1 MFKLQSMKIKQF
13 LQKMMVGLSLILM
26 LGTSCKKEENPPA
39 QTIADIVNSNADF
52 SILKAAVEKAGIGS
66 TLSSGTLTVFAPD
79 NAAFA
84 AAGITEATLQSLT
97 AAQVANILTY
107 HVLGLRVSSAEVPAS
122 DAVGSLQGQKIFA
135 SRNANGVFVN
145 GIKVKAADIQA
156 SNGIIHVI
164 ENVLIPPTQTI
175 QQIAAGNP
183 NLSLLVA
190 AVSKAGLLNAIG
202 AEGKLTVFAPTNSAF
217 NAAGFNTA
225 ADIDAASTS
234 LINTVVSYHVIGTNV
249 FASDLINGA
258 TALTLQGG
266 TLTIGLNPPSVK
278 ITTSSNPASNIILEG
293 GVNIVATNGV
303 VHLINRVLL
312 P

>member
-1 MFKLQSMKIKQF
+1 MKSKQF

-26 LGTSCKKEENPPA
+26 LGTSCKKEETPAA

-52 SILKAAVEKAGIGS
+52 STLKAAVEKAGIGS

-84 AAGITEATLQSLT
+84 AAGITESTLQSLT

-202 AEGKLTVFAPTNSAF
+202 ADGKFTVFAPTNAAF
-217 NAAGFNTA
+217 NAAGFNSA
-225 ADIDAASTS
+225 ADINAASTS

-258 TALTLQGG
+258 TAPTLQGG

>member
-1 MFKLQSMKIKQF
+1 MKNQHF
-13 LQKMMVGLSLILM
+13 LQKILVGLGLIM
-26 LGTSCKKEENPPA
+26 MFGAGCKKDAPAGPP
-39 QTIADIVNSNADF
+39 TIAEIVNTNANF
-52 SILKAAVEKAGIGS
+52 STLKAAVEKAGIGS
-66 TLSSGTLTVFAPD
+66 ALSSGTLTVFAPD

-84 AAGITEATLQSLT
+84 AAGITASTLQSLT
-97 AAQVANILTY
+97 VAQVADILTY
-107 HVLGLRVSSAEVPAS
+107 HVLSVRVGSSDVPVS
-122 DAVGSLQGQKIFA
+122 DAVVTLQGKKIFA

-145 GIKVKAADIQA
+145 GIKVKSADVAA
-156 SNGIIHVI
+156 SNGVIHVI

-202 AEGKLTVFAPTNSAF
+202 ADGKLTVFAPTNAAF
-217 NAAGFNTA
+217 NAAGFNTV
-225 ADIDAASTS
+225 ADINAASTS
-234 LINTVVSYHVIGTNV
+234 LITTVVSYHVLGTNV
-249 FASDLINGA
+249 FASDLVGGA
-258 TALTLQGG
+258 TATTLQGG
-266 TLTIGLNPPSVK
+266 TLTIGLTPPSVK
-278 ITTSSNPASNIILEG
+278 ITTSANPASNINLD